1 MNSKIWQELLIL
13 ESRDS
18 VSNLYTKIHSRTLNT
33 QRTIAI
39 TNAAKQARE
48 YFRNAYNANYSVK
61 PLLTFYGIASLSR
74 SLILLL
80 KRSGGEETLSMGH
93 GLTAE
98 AWRDTFS
105 GNMEQNLS
113 SLLDLKI
120 SSSSGL
126 FSDLLAAIE
135 NTSCINTNGSK
146 SNWHISYPI
155 SERYELK
162 FGDILKRLA
171 DIRSDLLTANHTPLS
186 TLISDISFDCQ
197 EGLKINT
204 YSEIESNSVSELLAY
219 NYTVSPD
226 SKDISATAD
235 IFNNAPLIFKHTN
248 INKMFGSIPQLHFS
262 PPLLSNKHVCEIG
275 LLYIA
280 SFTMSMLVRYFPTIW
295 VSITQGE
302 KGDVLWPTI
311 YKTQQVVE
319 SSFPELVLNFI
330 NYKIK
335 NFEVQTNEN

>member
-1 MNSKIWQELLIL
+1 MDSKIWQELLIL

-18 VSNLYTKIHSRTLNT
+18 VSNLYTKIHSRDLNA

-48 YFRNAYNANYSVK
+48 YFRNAYNSNYTVK

-80 KRSGGEETLSMGH
+80 KRNGGEETLSMGH
-93 GLTAE
+93 GLTTE
-98 AWRDTFS
+98 AWRETFS
-105 GNMEQNLS
+105 GSMEKNLS

-126 FSDLLAAIE
+126 FSDLIGALD
-135 NTSCINTNGSK
+135 NTSCIHTNGST
-146 SNWHISYPI
+146 SNWEIAYPI
-155 SERYELK
+155 SDKYELT

-171 DIRSDLLTANHTPLS
+171 DIRSDLLTANHSPINFSVSNIL
-186 TLISDISFDCQ
+186 FNQ
-197 EGLKINT
+197 EEGLRINT
-204 YSEIESNSVSELLAY
+204 YSEITNNLASEFLKY
-219 NYTVSPD
+219 NYTLSED
-226 SKDISATAD
+226 SKLISATAS
-235 IFNNAPLIFKHTN
+235 IFHEAPLTFTHTN
-248 INKMFGSIPQLHFS
+248 LNKMFGSIPNLHFS
-262 PPLLSNKHVCEIG
+262 PPLPSNKHVCELG

-311 YKTQQVVE
+311 YKTQQLVE
-319 SSFPELVLNFI
+319 SSFPELVLEFI
-330 NYKIK
+330 NYKVK
-335 NFEVQTNEN
+335 NSLDSPSI

>member
-1 MNSKIWQELLIL
+1 MDSKIWQELLIL

-18 VSNLYTKIHSRTLNT
+18 VSNLYTKIHSRTLNA

-48 YFRNAYNANYSVK
+48 YFRNAYNSNYTVK

-93 GLTAE
+93 GLTTE

-126 FSDLLAAIE
+126 FCDLITAIE
-135 NTSCINTNGSK
+135 NTSCIHTNGSDP
-146 SNWHISYPI
+146 NWHITYLI
-155 SERYELK
+155 NDKYELT

-171 DIRSDLLTANHTPLS
+171 DIRSDLLTANHSPLNFP
-186 TLISDISFDCQ
+186 ISAISFTIS

-204 YSEIESNSVSELLAY
+204 YSEVDNNLASELLKY
-219 NYTVSPD
+219 NYTISED
-226 SKDISATAD
+226 SKVISATSD
-235 IFNNAPLIFKHTN
+235 IFQEAHLTFTHTN
-248 INKMFGSIPQLHFS
+248 LNKMFGSIPHLHFS
-262 PPLLSNKHVCEIG
+262 PPLPSNKHVCEIG

-302 KGDVLWPTI
+302 KGDILWPTI
-311 YKTQQVVE
+311 YKTQQLVE
-319 SSFPELVLNFI
+319 SSFPELVLEFI
-330 NYKIK
+330 NYKVK
-335 NFEVQTNEN
+335 NS